1 MTMPARSSTV
11 LLDTDVFSH
20 IYKGR
25 PEASPYLPHLKGVI
39 PAITIITVGELY
51 KWAYM
56 KKWSPRNLAGLED
69 RFTQFL
75 ILPFDFAVAQQW
87 ARIQSAKL
95 GRNVP
100 QNDAWIAACAITYG
114 CPLLTHNRKDF
125 QDIQGLDVIS
135 YSPEQ

>member
-1 MTMPARSSTV
+1 MPTQSSTV

-25 PEASPYLPHLKGVI
+25 PEALPYLQHLKGVI
-39 PAITIITVGELY
+39 PAITIVTVAELY
-51 KWAYM
+51 KWAYT
-56 KKWSPRNLAGLED
+56 KKWSLRNLTGLES

-75 ILPFDFAVAQQW
+75 ILPFNFAVAQQW
-87 ARIQSAKL
+87 ARIQSAEL
-95 GRNVP
+95 GRKFP
-100 QNDAWIAACAITYG
+100 ENDAWIAACAITYG

-125 QDIQGLDVIS
+125 QDIQGLDFIS